1 MRGNRGGDPSDGRL
15 GARPGG
21 GAPASGGPSGLHTLE
36 VGGLPVG
43 LRYVPPDPRG
53 LIVLLHGAGGRARQA
68 VDLLGARLD
77 DAGLIVLAPD
87 SGAATWD
94 LLVGGFGP
102 DAARIDAGLAD
113 TFERYAVAADR
124 VAIGGFSDGA
134 SYALS
139 LGLTNGD
146 LFPSLVAF
154 SPGFAAPATVRGSP
168 RVFVSHG
175 VADRVL
181 PIDRC
186 GRRVARL
193 LRESGLDVRYEEFP
207 GGHAVPLHVV
217 DLALAWLDG
226 MGD

>member
-1 MRGNRGGDPSDGRL
+1 MRIRQGGDDGQGRL
-15 GARPGG
+15 SARPGAG
-21 GAPASGGPSGLHTLE
+21 GPASGGPSGLHSLDL
-36 VGGLPVG
+36 GGLPIG

-53 LIVLLHGAGGRARQA
+53 LIVLLHGAGGGARQA
-68 VDLLGARLD
+68 VDLLGERLD

-87 SGAATWD
+87 STAATWD
-94 LLVGGFGP
+94 LLVGGFGA
-102 DAARIDAGLAD
+102 DAGRIDAGLAD
-113 TFERYAVAADR
+113 TFERYAVDPAR
-124 VAIGGFSDGA
+124 VVVGGFSDGA

-146 LFPSLVAF
+146 LFPSIVAF
-154 SPGFAAPATVRGSP
+154 SPGFAAPAAVRGAP

-193 LRESGLDVRYEEFP
+193 LQESGLDVRYEEFP

-226 MGD
+226 TAA